1 MVYEKMHKSS
11 QHYFDSSAN
20 AEEDQSNLIAAWAVR
35 EDLAICMPGSTLQ
48 ITNQSPSVICERC
61 VYIYTYFV
69 IIINH
74 KQVWSLGLFRYGNQP
89 STIFIGFALAQR
101 AKVPNLCGRPAN
113 NPRGRL
119 NRRQR
124 KGGVMIV
131 EVHLV
136 LARRL
141 RRTTSW
147 KFLPLW
153 NWESR
158 DKSKVKDDVLST
170 LSVQCPGYWIF
181 W

>member
-1 MVYEKMHKSS
+1 MPKKINQISLLLEQCEKTWQSVCQVRHYKSQTKVHLWSVNDVY
-11 QHYFDSSAN
+11 
-20 AEEDQSNLIAAWAVR
+20 I
-35 EDLAICMPGSTLQ
+35 
-48 ITNQSPSVICERC
+48 
-61 VYIYTYFV
+61 YIYTYFV